1 MPRQPKNVQGV
12 KGNIGPVGPKG
23 APAVVDLDAPL
34 PELNESDLIEEVSPQ
49 DMLLSDYKQVIAN
62 QNIELNHLNEILDRK
77 IKAEKDILQAL
88 EEVHNRAAYVIEEQ
102 AKHYDRKVNAIF
114 NIINSIQ
121 TLLEKPELSEK
132 E

>member
-1 MPRQPKNVQGV
+1 MSRGRPRKVQGV
-12 KGNIGPVGPKG
+12 QGNIGPVGPKNT
-23 APAVVDLDAPL
+23 

-62 QNIELNHLNEILDRK
+62 QNLELNHLNEALDQK
-77 IKAEKDILQAL
+77 IKAEKEMLQAL
-88 EEVHNRAAYVIEEQ
+88 EEVHNRATYVIEEQ

-114 NIINSIQ
+114 SIINGLQ